1 MSTKIGMQT
10 TIKKGELD
18 FQVYSLLSRNFQ
30 HKLKRLDYN
39 IRRYQKNPE
48 AFINERLDAQMWG
61 GASQVCQ
68 SLVRSPTAR
77 TAVKAGHGTQKTF
90 IAARIALWYAYNFR
104 PSKVITTAPT
114 TRQVEKLLWS
124 ELKKAHQ
131 KLDKRSFPGKM
142 LGLEWRATGN
152 PDWFMLGFS
161 SDNPVMAEGF
171 HGENVLIIV
180 DEAKGISEDIME
192 GLEGA
197 LSGDDARLLL
207 ISTAGNPE
215 GYFYDAFSDPLFDC
229 FTFSC
234 QEMVNWYDQR
244 DLSVPKGCT
253 TQRWIDE
260 RKVKWGEDSVR
271 YKMRV
276 LAQFCESIPEAIILF
291 EWVQRAMKTPRTKRP
306 QIPNKRRMGVDVAEF
321 GADSNIFFVGDDHG
335 SLEIDQTSKQEPTDT
350 AGRIIKKITKWN
362 IPPEN
367 VQVDTTG
374 TGSGIGSILRE
385 KGYDI
390 NCIHF
395 AEGSSNPEEYADII
409 TEMYWN
415 LREKVKDPKFCLEE
429 DAELREDLTR
439 RKYKTNSDG
448 AYEIEPKR
456 LFRKTMH
463 RSCDK
468 GDAAALCY
476 YDGRSSSVE
485 NLGYRYD

>member
-1 MSTKIGMQT
+1 MPIK
-10 TIKKGELD
+10 IKKEELD

-30 HKLKRLDYN
+30 RKLKRLDYN
-39 IRRYQKNPE
+39 VRRYQTDPE
-48 AFINERLDAQMWG
+48 AFLNERLEAEVWG

-90 IAARIALWYAYNFR
+90 LAARLALWYAYNFR

-124 ELKKAHQ
+124 ELHRAYE

-142 LGLEWRATGN
+142 LALEWRGS
-152 PDWFMLGFS
+152 PEWFMLGFS

-171 HGENVLIIV
+171 HGESVLIIV
-180 DEAKGISEDIME
+180 DEAKGINEDIME

-197 LSGDDARLLL
+197 LSGEDARLLL

-215 GYFYDAFSDPLFDC
+215 GYFYDAFSDPLFEC

-234 QEMVNWYDQR
+234 QEMVEWYTER
-244 DLSVPKGCT
+244 DMPVPKGCT

-260 RKVKWGEDSVR
+260 RKTKWGEDSVR

-291 EWVQRAMKTPRTKRP
+291 EWVQRAMKNKRKARP
-306 QIPNKRRMGVDVAEF
+306 QKPNQRRLGVDVAEF
-321 GADSNIFFVGDDHG
+321 GDDSNIFFVGDALG
-335 SLEIDQTSKQEPTDT
+335 SLEIQTTKKQEATDT
-350 AGRIIKKITKWN
+350 AGRIIKIMTKWE
-362 IPPEN
+362 IPEEN
-367 VQVDTTG
+367 VQIDTTG
-374 TGSGIGSILRE
+374 IGSGIGSILRE
-385 KGYDI
+385 KGYDV

-415 LREKVKDPKFCLEE
+415 LREKIKDPKFCLEE

-456 LFRKTMH
+456 AFRKALH

-476 YDGRSSSVE
+476 YDGRSTSFE

>member
-1 MSTKIGMQT
+1 MQT
-10 TIKKGELD
+10 LRVKKPEVNY
-18 FQVYSLLSRNFQ
+18 QIYSMLAKQFQ
-30 HKLKRLDYN
+30 HRLKRVDYN
-39 IRRYQKNPE
+39 VRRFQQDPM
-48 AFINERLDAQMWG
+48 AFIKERLDADAWG
-61 GASQVCQ
+61 GAHDVAKA
-68 SLVRSPTAR
+68 LAASPTAR
-77 TAVKAGHGTQKTF
+77 VAVKAGHGTQKTF
-90 IAARIALWYAYNFR
+90 LAARLALWFSYNWR

-124 ELKKAHQ
+124 EMKHAYEN
-131 KLDKRSFPGKM
+131 LDKRSYPGKM
-142 LGLEWRATGN
+142 LALEWRGN
-152 PDWFMLGFS
+152 PDWFMFGFS

-180 DEAKGISEDIME
+180 DEAKGINEDIME

-197 LSGDDARLLL
+197 LSGDNARLLL

-215 GYFYDAFSDPLFDC
+215 GYLYDAFSDPLFEH

-234 QEMVNWYDQR
+234 QEMVDWYTVR
-244 DLSVPKGCT
+244 GLPVPKGCT

-291 EWVQRAMKTPRTKRP
+291 EWVQRAMKKKRTQPP
-306 QIPNKRRMGVDVAEF
+306 QQLNKRRMGVDVAEF
-321 GADSNIFFVGDDHG
+321 GEDSNVFFVGDDYG
-335 SLEIDQTSKQEPTDT
+335 SLEIEMTKKQEPTDT
-350 AGRIIKKITKWN
+350 AGRIIQKIKEWK
-362 IPPEN
+362 IPDEN
-367 VQVDTTG
+367 VQIDTTG

-385 KGYDI
+385 KGHDV

-395 AEGSSNPEEYADII
+395 AERSSNPEEYADII

-415 LREKVKDPKFCLEE
+415 LRERVKNPKFCLEE
-429 DAELREDLTR
+429 DSELREDLTR

-448 AYEIEPKR
+448 AYEIEAKR
-456 LFRKTMH
+456 KFRKLVG

-476 YDGRSSSVE
+476 FEGRTSTVE

>member
-1 MSTKIGMQT
+1 MGSAVKF
-10 TIKKGELD
+10 KKKEFD
-18 FQVYSLLSRNFQ
+18 FQVYSELGRRFQ
-30 HKLKRLDYN
+30 HQLNRLDYN
-39 IRRYQKNPE
+39 SRRYQKDPV
-48 AFINERLDAQMWG
+48 AFMQERLNTEVWEGAQKLCNSL
-61 GASQVCQ
+61 AS
-68 SLVRSPTAR
+68 SPTAR
-77 TAVKAGHGTQKTF
+77 VAVKAGHGTQKTYV
-90 IAARIALWYAYNFR
+90 AARIALWFAYNWR

-124 ELKKAHQ
+124 ELHRAYQ
-131 KLDKRSFPGKM
+131 RLDKRSFPGKM
-142 LGLEWRATGN
+142 LSLEWRGS
-152 PDWFMLGFS
+152 PDWFIFGFS

-180 DEAKGISEDIME
+180 DEAKGVSEDIME

-197 LSGDDARLLL
+197 LSGDNARLLL

-215 GYFYDAFSDPLFDC
+215 GYFYDAFSDPLFEH

-234 QEMVNWYDQR
+234 QEMVDWYTSR
-244 DLSVPKGCT
+244 DLPIPRGCT

-260 RKVKWGEDSVR
+260 RKIKWGEDSIR
-271 YKMRV
+271 YKMRL

-291 EWVQRAMKTPRTKRP
+291 EWVQRAMKTKRTKQIQRP
-306 QIPNKRRMGVDVAEF
+306 SKRRMGVDVAEF
-321 GADSNIFFVGDDHG
+321 GDDSNIFFIGDDYG
-335 SLEIDQTSKQEPTDT
+335 SLEIDQTKKQEATDT
-350 AGRIIKKITKWN
+350 AGRVIQKIKHWK

-367 VQVDTTG
+367 VQLDTTG
-374 TGSGIGSILRE
+374 IGSGVGSILRE
-385 KGYDI
+385 KGYDV

-395 AEGSSNPEEYADII
+395 AERSTNLEEYADIV

-415 LREKVKDPKFCLEE
+415 LRERIKNPGFCLEE
-429 DAELREDLTR
+429 DDELREDLTR

-456 LFRKTMH
+456 KFRKSLG

-476 YDGRSSSVE
+476 FEGRGSSVE